1 MPDGEVCESNS
12 DCTSNKCLGGFCCS
26 QNMDYPNCNACNS
39 FLFNKSTEI
48 WLINIPFGLFS
59 ILGLIGF
66 LKLYRKS

>member
-1 MPDGEVCESNS
+1 MKKGYFLLILAFIMYIIVHIFWSISILYD
-12 DCTSNKCLGGFCCS
+12 
-26 QNMDYPNCNACNS
+26 NS

>member
-1 MPDGEVCESNS
+1 MKEGYFLLILAFIMYLIGHIFWSISILND
-12 DCTSNKCLGGFCCS
+12 
-26 QNMDYPNCNACNS
+26 NS

-66 LKLYRKS
+66 FKLYRKS

>member
-1 MPDGEVCESNS
+1 MKQGYFLLILAFIMYLTGHIFWSISILYD
-12 DCTSNKCLGGFCCS
+12 
-26 QNMDYPNCNACNS
+26 NS

-59 ILGLIGF
+59 IFGLIGF

>member
-1 MPDGEVCESNS
+1 MKQGYFLLILAFIMYIIGHILWSVSLLN
-12 DCTSNKCLGGFCCS
+12 N
-26 QNMDYPNCNACNS
+26 NS
-39 FLFNKSTEI
+39 FLFNESTEI

>member
-1 MPDGEVCESNS
+1 MKQGYFLLILAFIMYLTGHIFWSISILYD
-12 DCTSNKCLGGFCCS
+12 
-26 QNMDYPNCNACNS
+26 NS

-48 WLINIPFGLFS
+48 WLINIQFGLFS

>member
-1 MPDGEVCESNS
+1 MKQGYFLLILAFIMYLIGHILWSVSLLN
-12 DCTSNKCLGGFCCS
+12 NI
-26 QNMDYPNCNACNS
+26 S
-39 FLFNKSTEI
+39 FNELNEI

>member
-1 MPDGEVCESNS
+1 MKKGYFLIILAFIMYLIGHIFWSIS
-12 DCTSNKCLGGFCCS
+12 LLYNK
-26 QNMDYPNCNACNS
+26 S

-48 WLINIPFGLFS
+48 WIINIPFGLFS

>member
-1 MPDGEVCESNS
+1 MKKGYFLIILAFIMYLIGHIFWSIS
-12 DCTSNKCLGGFCCS
+12 LLYK
-26 QNMDYPNCNACNS
+26 NS

-48 WLINIPFGLFS
+48 WIINIPFGLFS

>member
-1 MPDGEVCESNS
+1 MKQGYFLLIFAFIMYLTGHIFWSISILHD
-12 DCTSNKCLGGFCCS
+12 
-26 QNMDYPNCNACNS
+26 NS

>member
-1 MPDGEVCESNS
+1 MELIRLMKQGYFLLILAFIMYIIGHIFWSISILYN
-12 DCTSNKCLGGFCCS
+12 
-26 QNMDYPNCNACNS
+26 NS

-48 WLINIPFGLFS
+48 WIINIPFGLFS